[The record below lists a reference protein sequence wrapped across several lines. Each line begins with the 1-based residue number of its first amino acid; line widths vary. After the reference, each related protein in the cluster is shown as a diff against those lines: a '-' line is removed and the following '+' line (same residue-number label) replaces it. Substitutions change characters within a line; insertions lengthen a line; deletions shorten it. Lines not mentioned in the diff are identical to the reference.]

1 MDGFLRYF
9 NTNNEIK
16 TNNELETLILKHFQT
31 NVTDLKA
38 MNGFA
43 AYLNTES
50 SFLFGSLQKLYRLV
64 VCACCNEYGED
75 KGTVKIIDLTDIS
88 DYSLIYPNDI
98 FITDIGYVKY
108 DNGKR
113 INTMYEWSK
122 ISDDLIKKY
131 NINIVEISQYAE
143 IMLIDDVKKYHI
155 EDIIKILK

>member
-1 MDGFLRYF
+1 MDEYLRVF
-9 NTNNEIK
+9 KTNDEIK
-16 TNNELETLILKHFQT
+16 TNNELEALILKHFQN
-31 NVTDLKA
+31 NVTDLNA

-43 AYLNTES
+43 AFLRTQS

-98 FITDIGYVKY
+98 FITDISYVKY

-113 INTMYEWSK
+113 INTIYEWSQ
-122 ISDDLIKKY
+122 IADNLIKKY
-131 NINIVEISQYAE
+131 NINMVEISQYVE
-143 IMLIDDVKKYHI
+143 IMLIDDIKKYHI
-155 EDIIKILK
+155 EDVIKILK

>member
-64 VCACCNEYGED
+64 VCACCNKYGED

-131 NINIVEISQYAE
+131 NINMVEISQYAE

-155 EDIIKILK
+155 KDIIKILK